1 MRVSTRRPWS
11 SIVTMSV
18 ALALLA
24 APAPLRAWSMDAHRY
39 LTRRAVENMPAQLRA
54 FLAPKVDFIS
64 EHAADP
70 DLWRVMGLTGP
81 LGPEPPNHYL
91 DLDALDEPP
100 PFTNVPRD
108 WTAFVERY
116 GADRANRAGRLP
128 WRVEDTFNKLVSTF
142 RDIGK
147 PTAPYAADD
156 ARYLVAV
163 LSHYVEDAH
172 VPFHATGN
180 HDGDLTNQHG
190 IHARFESELVA
201 RHLSTLA
208 LAPVVVT
215 PIADIRTFIFDTLVT
230 SQSLVA
236 PVLDADRA
244 AKAGRDAYDDVYYA
258 KFFAGARPILERRM
272 SEATS
277 GVVSAVASAWERAG
291 RPRLP
296 VAAPGRRLPIAP

>member
-1 MRVSTRRPWS
+1 MPMTRTRT
-11 SIVTMSV
+11 ITTMSM
-18 ALALLA
+18 ALLVLM
-24 APAPLRAWSMDAHRY
+24 APVALRAWSMDGHRY
-39 LTRRAVENMPAQLRA
+39 LTRRALENMPGELRP
-54 FLAPKVDFIS
+54 FLAAKIDFIS

-70 DLWRVMGLTGP
+70 DLWRVMA
-81 LGPEPPNHYL
+81 LGGALGAEGPNHYL

-108 WTAFVERY
+108 WTKFVERY
-116 GADRANRAGRLP
+116 GADRANREGRLP
-128 WRVEDTFNKLVSTF
+128 WRAEETYNRLVAAF
-142 RDIGK
+142 GDIAKG
-147 PTAPYAADD
+147 TSPYAADD
-156 ARYLVAV
+156 ARYLVAI

-201 RHLSTLA
+201 RNLSSLK

-215 PIADIRTFIFDTLVT
+215 PIPDIRAFIFDTLVT

-244 AKAGRDAYDDVYYA
+244 AKAGRDAYDDAYYA
-258 KFFAGARPILERRM
+258 KFLTGARPILERRM
-272 SEATS
+272 SDATS
-277 GVVSAVASAWERAG
+277 AVVSAVVSAWERAG
-291 RPRLP
+291 KPKLP
-296 VAAPGRRLPIAP
+296 VTTPRRPLPIAP

>member
-1 MRVSTRRPWS
+1 MMKRRMR
-11 SIVTMSV
+11 SIVTLCAALMVLSAPMS
-18 ALALLA
+18 
-24 APAPLRAWSMDAHRY
+24 LRAWSMDVHRY
-39 LTRRAVENMPAQLRA
+39 LTRRALENMPAELRA
-54 FLAPKVDFIS
+54 FLAPKIDFVS

-70 DLWRVMGLTGP
+70 DLWRVVGLAGT
-81 LGPEPPNHYL
+81 LGPEPPNHYF

-108 WTAFVERY
+108 WTKFVERY
-116 GADRANRAGRLP
+116 GADRANRTGRLP
-128 WRVEDTFNKLVSTF
+128 WRAEETFNKLVAAF
-142 RDIGK
+142 QDIGK

-156 ARYLVAV
+156 SRYLVAV

-180 HDGDLTNQHG
+180 HDGDMTNQHG

-201 RHLSTLA
+201 RNLSSLK
-208 LAPVVVT
+208 LAPVTVT
-215 PIADIRTFIFDTLVT
+215 PIPDIRAFIFDTLIT

-258 KFFAGARPILERRM
+258 KFFTGARPILERRM

-277 GVVSAVASAWERAG
+277 AVVSAVESAWERAG
-291 RPRLP
+291 KPKLPETSPRRP
-296 VAAPGRRLPIAP
+296 LPIAP

>member
-1 MRVSTRRPWS
+1 MMKQRMR
-11 SIVTMSV
+11 SIVTLCAAFMVLS
-18 ALALLA
+18 
-24 APAPLRAWSMDAHRY
+24 APAALRAWSMDVHRY
-39 LTRRAVENMPAQLRA
+39 LTRRALENMPAELRA
-54 FLAPKVDFIS
+54 FLAPKSDFVS
-64 EHAADP
+64 EHAVDP

-108 WTAFVERY
+108 WTKFVERY

-128 WRVEDTFNKLVSTF
+128 WRVEETFNKLVATF
-142 RDIGK
+142 QDIGK
-147 PTAPYAADD
+147 STAPYAADD
-156 ARYLVAV
+156 SRYLIAV

-180 HDGDLTNQHG
+180 HDGDMTNQHG

-201 RHLSTLA
+201 RNLSSLK
-208 LAPVVVT
+208 LAPVAVT
-215 PIADIRTFIFDTLVT
+215 PIPDIRAFIFDTLVT

-244 AKAGRDAYDDVYYA
+244 AKAGREAYDDVYYA
-258 KFFAGARPILERRM
+258 KFFTGARPILERRM

-277 GVVSAVASAWERAG
+277 AVVSAVESAWERAG
-291 RPRLP
+291 KPKLP
-296 VAAPGRRLPIAP
+296 AAPRRPLPIAP

>member
-1 MRVSTRRPWS
+1 MMKQRMR
-11 SIVTMSV
+11 SIATLCAAFIVLS
-18 ALALLA
+18 
-24 APAPLRAWSMDAHRY
+24 APAALRAWSMDGHRY
-39 LTRRAVENMPAQLRA
+39 LTRRALENMPAELAA
-54 FLAPKVDFIS
+54 FLAPKIDFVS

-70 DLWRVMGLTGP
+70 DLWRVMGLAGL

-108 WTAFVERY
+108 WTKFVERY

-128 WRVEDTFNKLVSTF
+128 WRVEETFNKLVATF
-142 RDIGK
+142 QDIGK
-147 PTAPYAADD
+147 STAPYAADD
-156 ARYLVAV
+156 SRYLIAV
-163 LSHYVEDAH
+163 LSHYIEDAH

-180 HDGDLTNQHG
+180 HDGDMTNQHG

-201 RHLSTLA
+201 RNLSSLK

-215 PIADIRTFIFDTLVT
+215 PIPGIRAFIFDTLAT

-258 KFFAGARPILERRM
+258 KFFSGARPILERRM

-277 GVVSAVASAWERAG
+277 AVVSAVESAWERAG
-291 RPRLP
+291 KPKLP
-296 VAAPGRRLPIAP
+296 GAAPRRPLPIAP